1 LPRERHDAQLLGQRL
16 INSEEQSSNERNT
29 MQSTTLYRSTS
40 DARIAGVARGIADHF
55 ATDPTLVRAIFLA
68 LALCGGAG
76 LVIYLVL
83 WVAVP
88 KRPDAQTD
96 DNARST
102 EQAGQRA
109 A

>member
-1 LPRERHDAQLLGQRL
+1 VQRERHDAQLLGQRL
-16 INSEEQSSNERNT
+16 IKSEAAVLQRKEQHAVDK
-29 MQSTTLYRSTS
+29 LYRSTS

>member
-1 LPRERHDAQLLGQRL
+1 
-16 INSEEQSSNERNT
+16 
-29 MQSTTLYRSTS
+29 
-40 DARIAGVARGIADHF
+40 
-55 ATDPTLVRAIFLA
+55 VRAIFLA

-96 DNARST
+96 DNERST